1 MAAFVPF
8 KLKFEILG
16 GGFEE
21 GEDLLAFVRTRI
33 DGTQVLLTLHFP
45 DRGYRTVFLYCL
57 IMDLVVGRL
66 LGSLSRF
73 HCFF

>member
-8 KLKFEILG
+8 KLKIEILG

-21 GEDLLAFVRTRI
+21 GEDLLAFVRPRI
-33 DGTQVLLTLHFP
+33 DSTQVLVALHFP
-45 DRGYRTVFLYCL
+45 DRGYRTVFLYRL
-57 IMDLVVGRL
+57 IMDLVVGRFF
-66 LGSLSRF
+66 GSLSRF